1 MRMHKMRQKT
11 LCTVV
16 IFLLTPGLTYAAK
29 PMVSNSKTDPAQS
42 LLTDIALQ
50 PGGVLVGRVLST
62 QGGPSKVQKILIRK
76 DNQLVAE
83 VATSPN
89 GQFMVEGLRGGIYE
103 ITASQGAG
111 SFRAWAEGTA
121 PPSAK
126 QFAVLVDSDEVVRGQ
141 WGWMPYPGSN
151 MSVGQWI
158 GISVGVAGLVVG
170 TIALVREPD
179 PS

>member
-1 MRMHKMRQKT
+1 MSMHRMRHKA
-11 LCTVV
+11 LCTA
-16 IFLLTPGLTYAAK
+16 ILLTLVPGLTHAATPAVPTPNTAPAK
-29 PMVSNSKTDPAQS
+29 P

-50 PGGVLVGRVLST
+50 PGGVLVGRVIST
-62 QGGPSKVQKILIRK
+62 QGEPGKVQKILVRQG
-76 DNQLVAE
+76 NLRVTE
-83 VATSPN
+83 VTSSAT
-89 GQFMVEGLRGGIYE
+89 GQFTVEGLRGGIYE
-103 ITASQGAG
+103 ISASEGVG

-126 QFAVLVDSDEVVRGQ
+126 QYAVLIDSDEVVRGQ

-151 MSVGQWI
+151 LSVGQWI